1 MITRVLLALA
11 LTVTPPT
18 PPAPTPT
25 PTLPP
30 GPSAGLEAGPCPVAM
45 PPGTTCGF
53 LVAPQRRDAP
63 GQTIKVGYAVHR
75 STDPARKPDPVVYM
89 SGGPGS
95 ASLQLTGFLSQ
106 MFPDRDVVTIEQR
119 GGRYSWPRLGCPELA
134 QAVLGRLTTAADD
147 TAGAAT
153 RCRARL
159 EQQGVDL
166 RGYTTKE
173 IAADVVALRAALGY
187 PSWNLF
193 GVSYSTRVMV
203 DAAAADPGGT
213 RSVLLDS
220 FLPQSVAW
228 YDDARRNL
236 DDTLAHL
243 GLKDRF
249 DAAVRRLDAA
259 PARVT
264 TVDPLRG
271 TEVVARL
278 DGDDVATVMA
288 EALHE
293 SGVIAVSAPLVAAL
307 AAGRDEPL
315 RPLADAVGDGLVSHE
330 LGLYEAVQCQDEI
343 PANTYATP
351 SRLFTVEMDKAVC
364 DAWKLPATKPSA
376 ATTKAPVLVVGGRY
390 DPTTPPRTSRPAA
403 EALPDARFVEF
414 DGTGHAVFLSNA
426 CARRLM
432 AAFVEAP
439 TAASPATST
448 PDGTTPATSTSDATA
463 SPGPART
470 PASAASTGCAV
481 PGGGLPPRLAAGD
494 LHVTGAPY
502 AISRAPWLAAPLALF
517 ALVALVQLVAGA
529 LRGRALAA
537 FAGLAGAAAVGLL
550 AQSAYG
556 LISGNETALAVGL
569 PSAVKVYGWLAAG
582 AVALTLAD
590 LALRRTWW
598 RAGAALT
605 GAGFLVWW
613 FAWFL

>member
-18 PPAPTPT
+18 PPAPTPA
-25 PTLPP
+25 P
-30 GPSAGLEAGPCPVAM
+30 GPSVALEAGACPVAM
-45 PPGTTCGF
+45 PEGTTCGF
-53 LVAPQRRDAP
+53 LLVPQRRDTP
-63 GQTIKVGYAVHR
+63 GHTIKVGYAVHR
-75 STDPARKPDPVVYM
+75 STAPGRKPDPVVYM

-95 ASLQLTGFLSQ
+95 SSLQLTGFLSQ
-106 MFPDRDVVTIEQR
+106 MFPDRDVVTVEQR

-134 QAVLGRLTTAADD
+134 QAMLDRITRPDPDAA
-147 TAGAAT
+147 AGAAGAAA

-166 RGYTTKE
+166 RGYTTAE

-187 PSWNLF
+187 PAWNLF

-249 DAAVRRLDAA
+249 DAAVSRLDAA

-271 TEVVARL
+271 TEVEARL
-278 DGDDVATVMA
+278 DGGDVATIMA

-293 SGVIAVSAPLVAAL
+293 TGVIAVSAPLVAAL

-343 PANTYATP
+343 PANTFAAP
-351 SRLFTVEMDKAVC
+351 SRLFTVEVEKAVC
-364 DAWKLPATKPSA
+364 DAWKLPAAKPSA

-390 DPTTPPRTSRPAA
+390 DPTTPTRTSRPAA
-403 EALPDARFVEF
+403 EALPDARFMEF
-414 DGTGHAVFLSNA
+414 DDTGHAVFLSNA
-426 CARRLM
+426 CARERM
-432 AAFVEAP
+432 AAFVQAP
-439 TAASPATST
+439 AAA
-448 PDGTTPATSTSDATA
+448 DG
-463 SPGPART
+463 
-470 PASAASTGCAV
+470 GCAA
-481 PGGGLPPRLAAGD
+481 PNGGVPPRLAAAD
-494 LHVTGAPY
+494 LRVTGAPY
-502 AISRAPWLAAPLALF
+502 AISRSPWLAAPLALF

-550 AQSAYG
+550 VQSAYG
-556 LISGNETALAVGL
+556 LISRNETALAVGL
-569 PSAVKVYGWLAAG
+569 PSAVTAYGWLAAG